1 MLSKPSTQVISALA
15 SLQGNASFET
25 VRGWLEDS
33 LQNLYADSARTK
45 DEVLCRWQ
53 QGAAQ
58 AVAEL
63 LEKTKEAPEVIRRSR

>member
-1 MLSKPSTQVISALA
+1 MLSRPSNQVIAALA
-15 SLQGNASFET
+15 SLQGNPSFET
-25 VRGWLEDS
+25 VKGWLDES
-33 LQNLYADSARTK
+33 LQNLYTDGAMTK

-63 LEKTKEAPEVIRRSR
+63 IKAANDAPDVIRRSR